1 MNARYPSSLA
11 LLLLLCTARGPC
23 SASPA
28 AGFSVKVEAVG
39 PFGGSV
45 RSILISRHEP
55 AAAYL
60 GTADGRILKSADGG
74 ATWKTLHPGIGR
86 RHLAVDTLVE
96 HPDQPGRLY
105 AGAWDLR
112 SHGGGL
118 FESRDGG
125 AHWSAARLPGGD
137 VAVRSLAISKSAPHR
152 MVVGTLAGVYVTED
166 GGAEWREVKPA
177 EGGFRNVESV
187 AIGPQDSNVLLVG
200 TWRLGS
206 RSRDFGRTW
215 AANSRGMMFDSD
227 LFSLVFDE
235 TNQKIAYAGACTGVY
250 RSVDGGA
257 SWTRL
262 RVLRDTYVIR
272 TQVVRIDPVNPRRV
286 YAGTTEGLYVSDNDG
301 LNWRRLTSGRLTV
314 NALDID
320 RRDNRK
326 ILAGTEEEG
335 VLRSDDGGRTW
346 IPSNTGFS
354 ARRVA
359 RIVAVPGPDPR
370 TLTGLLSDGD
380 KGGFYSFDAQRNEW
394 IPLPSRDNPGTAIL
408 SAVALPGGLGRLFGT
423 PQGVYRERAGA
434 REWQKLAG
442 TIGRLAVY
450 DLVADERS
458 GWIFAGTSQ
467 GIYRARPE
475 TLDFRRPAG
484 YRLLPRV
491 HSLILSPTSPD
502 VVFAAT
508 HMGLLRSSDSGAT
521 WDILYS
527 GLPADTPVECL
538 AVDPTDARHIFA
550 GTAAGL
556 YESKDGGDRWHEV
569 PLGSAGGH
577 VPAVVFPLPQR
588 SLVMAANR
596 TLAGVWVSE
605 DGGRQWLRLDV
616 PELRSPVQCLAPD
629 PTRPY
634 SFFLGTE
641 SEGIYRLEWGDAG
654 AGRGG
659 LHADRIGSP
668 RRCVA
673 PRPAGS

>member
-1 MNARYPSSLA
+1 MKAMHARR
-11 LLLLLCTARGPC
+11 LLLLVLFCAPPRPPV
-23 SASPA
+23 SFPA
-28 AGFSVKVEAVG
+28 GGFSVKVEAVG

-45 RSILISRHEP
+45 RSIIISRHEP
-55 AAAYL
+55 ETAYL
-60 GTADGRILKSADGG
+60 GTADGRILKSVDGG
-74 ATWKTLHPGIGR
+74 AAWKTLYPGLGR

-96 HPDQPGRLY
+96 HPAQPGHLY

-112 SHGGGL
+112 SHGGAL

-125 AHWSAARLPGGD
+125 AHWSLVRLPEKD
-137 VAVRSLAISKSAPHR
+137 VAVRSLAISKSAPNR
-152 MVVGTLAGVYVTED
+152 MVVGTLAGVFVTDD
-166 GGAEWREVKPA
+166 GGAEWREVKTA
-177 EGGFRNVESV
+177 AGGFHNVESV
-187 AIGPQDSNVLLVG
+187 AIGPADSNVLLVG
-200 TWRLGS
+200 TWRLGA

-215 AANSRGMMFDSD
+215 VENSRGMMFDSD

-250 RSVDGGA
+250 RSVDGGL

-272 TQVVRIDPVNPRRV
+272 THVVRIDPVNPRRV
-286 YAGTTEGLYVSDNDG
+286 YAGTTEGLYVSDDDG
-301 LNWRRLTSGRLTV
+301 RNWRRLTSGRLTV

-320 RRDNRK
+320 PRDNRK
-326 ILAGTEEEG
+326 ILAGTEGEG
-335 VLRSDDGGRTW
+335 VLRSDDGGRMW
-346 IPSNTGFS
+346 VPSNTGFS
-354 ARRVA
+354 ARRIA
-359 RIVAVPGPDPR
+359 RIVAVAGSDRR

-380 KGGFYSFDAQRNEW
+380 KGGFYAFDAKRNEW
-394 IPLPSRDNPGTAIL
+394 IPLPSRENPATAVL
-408 SAVALPGGLGRLFGT
+408 SAVALPGGRGRLFGT
-423 PQGVYRERAGA
+423 PQGVYWEKPGA

-442 TIGRLAVY
+442 TIERLAVY
-450 DLVADERS
+450 DLVADEQN

-491 HSLILSPTSPD
+491 SSLTLSPSAPN

-521 WDILYS
+521 WDIVYS
-527 GLPADTPVECL
+527 GLPADTLVECL
-538 AVDPTDARHIFA
+538 AIDPRDSRHLFA

-556 YESKDGGDRWHEV
+556 YESTDGGDRWHEV

-605 DGGRQWLRLDV
+605 DGGRDWFRLDS
-616 PELRSPVQCLAPD
+616 PELQSPVRCLAPD
-629 PTRPY
+629 PARPF

-641 SEGIYRLEWGDAG
+641 SEGIYRLQWGDEHIRDG
-654 AGRGG
+654 D
-659 LHADRIGSP
+659 LHPDRFLRP
-668 RRCVA
+668 R
-673 PRPAGS
+673 